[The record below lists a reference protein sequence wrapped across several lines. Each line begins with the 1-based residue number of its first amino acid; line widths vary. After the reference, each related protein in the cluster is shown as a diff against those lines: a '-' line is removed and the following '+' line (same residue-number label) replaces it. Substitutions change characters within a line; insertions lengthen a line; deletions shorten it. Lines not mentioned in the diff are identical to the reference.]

1 VTERRF
7 PNLPNRPT
15 RIVVYVVVIGVLLGI
30 NYWGAH
36 RVIQETRIRVP
47 YSPFFLEQVR
57 SGNVVAVT
65 SSASEVQGSFRRA
78 TKPPG
83 TSTTSIRFVT
93 EIPAFADTN
102 QLSGL
107 LQAHDVVVNAK
118 SPTGVALW
126 KTLIFGFGPTLILLL
141 LLFWIFRRMS
151 GSRTAGALGRSRA
164 RRYQPG
170 HETVTFADVA
180 GIDEAKQELTE
191 IVDFLRDPEKYRRLG
206 GRIPRGVLLSGPPG
220 TGKTLLARAVAGEAG
235 APFFSMSASEFVEAI
250 VGVGASRVRD
260 LFRQAKQDSPAIV
273 FIDELDAVGRARS
286 TAGGYGG
293 GSDEREQTLNQ
304 ILTEMDGF
312 DSSTAVIVIGATNR
326 IDVLDQALL
335 RPGRFDRRVAVL
347 PPDREG
353 RRLILEVHTR
363 DVPLAADVDLDRVA
377 ATTPGMVGADLAN
390 LVNEAALLAARSDR
404 NEVASTDFAQSL
416 EKIVLGA
423 ERKIM
428 LTPADRRRTAYH
440 EAGHALVG
448 MLTAGTDPVRKISI
462 VPRGQALGVTLSSP
476 DVDRFNYSREELEA
490 RLRMTLGGRAA
501 EEVVFGDQT
510 TGAEGDIAQVTTLVR
525 HMVGRWGM
533 NPRIGMVAVLP
544 SDGANPWGEL
554 ASPRT
559 LELLDE
565 EVRRTVET
573 AYDDVV
579 ALLAA
584 ERLRLDALV
593 EALLERETLD
603 QIDAYRIAGLAE
615 PDAVTVDGEL
625 VSE

>member
-7 PNLPNRPT
+7 PNLPTRPT

-83 TSTTSIRFVT
+83 TSTTSVRFVT

-107 LQAHDVVVNAK
+107 LQAHGVVVNAK
-118 SPTGVALW
+118 SPAGIALW

-141 LLFWIFRRMS
+141 LLFWIFR
-151 GSRTAGALGRSRA
+151 GGALADRRGSAAPARA
-164 RRYQPG
+164 HSPVRG
-170 HETVTFADVA
+170 TVTFADVA
-180 GIDEAKQELTE
+180 GIDEAKQELTD

-312 DSSTAVIVIGATNR
+312 DSSGRIRSATNASTCWTKR
-326 IDVLDQALL
+326 CWC
-335 RPGRFDRRVAVL
+335 PGRFDRRVAVHAAPTARTPSIPRCTRGMCRSL
-347 PPDREG
+347 RMSTSTG
-353 RRLILEVHTR
+353 SLRRRRAWSAPISRTSS
-363 DVPLAADVDLDRVA
+363 
-377 ATTPGMVGADLAN
+377 TGGT
-390 LVNEAALLAARSDR
+390 AARSDR
-404 NEVASTDFAQSL
+404 NEVASSTSTSRSK
-416 EKIVLGA
+416 KIVLGA
-423 ERKIM
+423 GAR
-428 LTPADRRRTAYH
+428 
-440 EAGHALVG
+440 
-448 MLTAGTDPVRKISI
+448 
-462 VPRGQALGVTLSSP
+462 
-476 DVDRFNYSREELEA
+476 SR
-490 RLRMTLGGRAA
+490 
-501 EEVVFGDQT
+501 
-510 TGAEGDIAQVTTLVR
+510 
-525 HMVGRWGM
+525 
-533 NPRIGMVAVLP
+533 
-544 SDGANPWGEL
+544 
-554 ASPRT
+554 
-559 LELLDE
+559 
-565 EVRRTVET
+565 
-573 AYDDVV
+573 
-579 ALLAA
+579 
-584 ERLRLDALV
+584 
-593 EALLERETLD
+593 
-603 QIDAYRIAGLAE
+603 
-615 PDAVTVDGEL
+615 
-625 VSE
+625 